1 MILLIVSIS
10 IQCTFIMYKWLSG
23 DKVMFDPEKQNLTLV
38 SQYYSKDFAVQLKAA
53 SRPNLQVYF
62 QTDPDLW
69 CVMISEMKSELHNLL
84 EWSHNT
90 SACSRKNNIVITLSS
105 LLGASGRSESYR
117 SVFSLQWGF
126 ASPKQSFFTPES
138 PSLFSD
144 KSSSL
149 RCVEFDAKADA
160 RAAQPLTVTPHLVI
174 LRKEQW
180 HSLHLS

>member
-1 MILLIVSIS
+1 
-10 IQCTFIMYKWLSG
+10 MYKCLSG
-23 DKVMFDPEKQNLTLV
+23 DKVMFDSEKHNLTLV
-38 SQYYSKDFAVQLKAA
+38 SQYYRKDFAVQLRAA
-53 SRPNLQVYF
+53 SRPNLQAYF
-62 QTDPDLW
+62 QTDPVLW

-90 SACSRKNNIVITLSS
+90 SACSRTNNILITLSS
-105 LLGASGRSESYR
+105 LLGASDRSESYL

-126 ASPKQSFFTPES
+126 ASPPESFFTPES

-149 RCVEFDAKADA
+149 RHVEFDVKADA
-160 RAAQPLTVTPHLVI
+160 RAAQPLSVTPHLII
-174 LRKEQW
+174 LKREQW